1 MQTHNSWI
9 VVDKDLFHS
18 AGVVAS
24 GEVIALGKGES
35 INQCRRVAGSILLAR
50 CCIPF

>member
-18 AGVVAS
+18 AGVAASSEVVAL
-24 GEVIALGKGES
+24 AKGES
-35 INQCRRVAGSILLAR
+35 INQCRRVPESILLAA
-50 CCIPF
+50 